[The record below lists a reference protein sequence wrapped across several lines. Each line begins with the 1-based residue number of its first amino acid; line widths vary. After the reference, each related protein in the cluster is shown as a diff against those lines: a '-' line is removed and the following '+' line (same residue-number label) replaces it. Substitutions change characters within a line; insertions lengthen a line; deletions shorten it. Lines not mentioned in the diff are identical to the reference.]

1 MDIFDITRLLLSPA
15 QQEELAQSLALL
27 KAEDWAGFYQRESGA
42 AEQILFIQT
51 AEEWLDFC
59 AQQSLDWECFCFA
72 FLCQKGK
79 ALQIGGY
86 QQDIFPKLRAFLA
99 RLGRDTPEIRQWLDQ
114 ERIDADC
121 GGPQPFLQALGRLS
135 RLLSAQGVGLAL
147 WEDGLYCDC
156 QYTLVLLDGKAAK
169 QAADGWQSE
178 SFELLLP

>member
-1 MDIFDITRLLLSPA
+1 MDVFDITRLLLPPA
-15 QQEELAQSLALL
+15 QQGELAQSLALL
-27 KAEDWAGFYQRESGA
+27 EAEDRAGFYQRESGA

-59 AQQSLDWECFCFA
+59 ARQSLDRERCCFA

-86 QQDIFPKLRAFLA
+86 QQDIAPELLAFLA
-99 RLGRDTPEIRQWLDQ
+99 GLERDTPEIRQWLKQ
-114 ERIDADC
+114 ERIDAGC
-121 GGPQPFLQALGRLS
+121 GEPRPFLQAIGRLN
-135 RLLSAQGVGLAL
+135 RMLSAQGVGLAL

-156 QYTLVLLDGKAAK
+156 QYTLALLDDKAAK

-178 SFELLLP
+178 NFELLLP

>member
-1 MDIFDITRLLLSPA
+1 MDIFYITRLLLSPA

-114 ERIDADC
+114 ERIDAGC
-121 GGPQPFLQALGRLS
+121 GEPRPFLQAIG

-156 QYTLVLLDGKAAK
+156 QYTLALLDGKAAK
-169 QAADGWQSE
+169 QAADGWRSE
-178 SFELLLP
+178 NFELLLP

>member
-1 MDIFDITRLLLSPA
+1 MDIFYITRLLLSPA

-114 ERIDADC
+114 ERIDAGC
-121 GGPQPFLQALGRLS
+121 GEPRPFLQAIG
-135 RLLSAQGVGLAL
+135 RLLSAQGGGLAL

-156 QYTLVLLDGKAAK
+156 QYTLALLDGKAAK
-169 QAADGWQSE
+169 QAADGWRSE
-178 SFELLLP
+178 NFELLLP